1 MSRKTAPESGRQ
13 PLRITDVSNS
23 TQGDCSMSTTHYT
36 PEHEW
41 LRTEA
46 DGTVTVGITDYAQG
60 HLGDLVFVQLPEVG
74 ATLGKGDE
82 AAVIESV
89 KTAGE
94 INMPT
99 AGTIVE
105 VNTSLADEPG
115 KVNEDAMGAGWFFK
129 VKLENA
135 GELDGLMDDAAYAAY
150 IKDLD

>member
-1 MSRKTAPESGRQ
+1 
-13 PLRITDVSNS
+13 
-23 TQGDCSMSTTHYT
+23 MSTTHYT

-105 VNTSLADEPG
+105 VNTLLVDEPG

-129 VKLENA
+129 MKVENA
-135 GELDGLMDDAAYAAY
+135 GELGGLMDDTAYAAY